1 MKPRFVIAVLLVLA
15 LAIPATML
23 AQESQASGQSGSKVL
38 MIIREGYPAD
48 IDLTLKM
55 EVGVMSLL
63 LNQAGFRVDVAST
76 SGQPIVGSTRKIEKI
91 MRLSE
96 IKVDDYVGIIMPCM
110 GVGWYPGP
118 PVSPQAI
125 GIVKKAL
132 ADGKPVAAALNASSL
147 LAEAGL
153 LKGKRYAY
161 FRDPLKTDEKWKLTD
176 LRYEGG
182 IYSGDGVVQDG
193 KIITSGVCPVI
204 QMASGKQDGTVQLTK
219 AFIAAIGPS

>member
-1 MKPRFVIAVLLVLA
+1 MKPRWVIVVLLILA
-15 LAIPATML
+15 LAVPAQML
-23 AQESQASGQSGSKVL
+23 AQKSPAFGQSGKVL
-38 MIIREGYPAD
+38 MIIREGFPAD

-55 EVGVMSLL
+55 EVGVMNLL
-63 LNQAGFRVDVAST
+63 LNQTGFQVDVAST
-76 SGQPIVGSTRKIEKI
+76 SGQPIVGPTRKIEKV

-96 IKVDDYVGIIMPCM
+96 IKGDDYVGIIMPCM
-110 GVGWYPGP
+110 AVGWYPGP

-125 GIVKKAL
+125 EIVKKAL
-132 ADGKPVAAALNASSL
+132 ADGKPVAAAVNASSL

-153 LKGKRYAY
+153 LRGKRYAY
-161 FRDPLKTDEKWKLTD
+161 FKDPLKTDEKWKLTD

-193 KIITSGVCPVI
+193 KILTSGVCPVLE
-204 QMASGKQDGTVQLTK
+204 SVFGKQDGTVQLTK